1 MIAGFE
7 LNEKL
12 KETLVLQFSAFE
24 AKSQFF
30 KNGVTLIPEPFLE
43 TIVRWEK
50 DVDEETFS
58 KALQFIVLAKL
69 DIDKVADM
77 TDPQLEISM
86 GHPQVVWATFDFE

>member
-1 MIAGFE
+1 VIAGFE

-12 KETLVLQFSAFE
+12 KEKLVSEYGAFD
-24 AKSQFF
+24 AVTHFF
-30 KNGVTLIPEPFLE
+30 EKGVPLIPEPFSE

-50 DVDEETFS
+50 DVDEEMFS

-69 DIDKVADM
+69 GIDKVAEM

-86 GHPQVVWATFDFE
+86 GHPQVVWGIFDLE